1 MPDYYHSITTL
12 HALQNAWRAVRAK
25 NAAGGIDGFTLSHF
39 EKRLNDN
46 LIELQHELISQ
57 TWNPEPYLRIEITKN
72 ETEKR
77 KLGLLCIKDKI
88 VQQAIKTAIEPQLE
102 KTFLNLSYGYRPNK
116 GPERAI
122 KRVVHDLKKLKS
134 GYVAKLDIDNY
145 FDTINHERLN
155 SNKNKSQLI
164 QQLCSTYIVHST
176 KSKTR
181 LTSTHIDNTKLITQ
195 KKKEYQKRENEGAE
209 LVISIPGSYIG
220 ATYKGITVK
229 LQGKIINKPSPALKH
244 ITVVGKGISLSSN
257 AITYCMN
264 HKIPIDFFDGR
275 GKQYGTVL
283 NPVFLDGTLWN
294 KQVELPLE
302 QKIKLATQ
310 IIIGKLKN
318 QLNLIKY
325 YHKYHK
331 DILGGKLSEKYVEVV
346 LKIDKLIEKAKNYS
360 QRNEKYTAELMA
372 IESQAAIA
380 YWSYIR
386 VLTADDGIDFIRREH
401 QGATDLLNSLLNYGY
416 AILYARVWKNI
427 LAAKLNPS
435 IGVLHAKQDGKPTLV
450 FDVVELFR
458 AQMVDRVVISLI
470 QKKVSLKMHDGL
482 LNESS
487 KRVLIRY
494 ILERLNRYEKYRGEE
509 ITFSQIILRQAQE
522 IALFISGDNLI
533 FKPYVA
539 KW

>member
-1 MPDYYHSITTL
+1 M
-12 HALQNAWRAVRAK
+12 
-25 NAAGGIDGFTLSHF
+25 
-39 EKRLNDN
+39 
-46 LIELQHELISQ
+46 
-57 TWNPEPYLRIEITKN
+57 
-72 ETEKR
+72 
-77 KLGLLCIKDKI
+77 
-88 VQQAIKTAIEPQLE
+88 
-102 KTFLNLSYGYRPNK
+102 
-116 GPERAI
+116 
-122 KRVVHDLKKLKS
+122 
-134 GYVAKLDIDNY
+134 
-145 FDTINHERLN
+145 
-155 SNKNKSQLI
+155 
-164 QQLCSTYIVHST
+164 
-176 KSKTR
+176 
-181 LTSTHIDNTKLITQ
+181 
-195 KKKEYQKRENEGAE
+195 
-209 LVISIPGSYIG
+209 
-220 ATYKGITVK
+220 
-229 LQGKIINKPSPALKH
+229 
-244 ITVVGKGISLSSN
+244 
-257 AITYCMN
+257 
-264 HKIPIDFFDGR
+264 
-275 GKQYGTVL
+275 
-283 NPVFLDGTLWN
+283 
-294 KQVELPLE
+294 
-302 QKIKLATQ
+302 
-310 IIIGKLKN
+310 
-318 QLNLIKY
+318 
-325 YHKYHK
+325 
-331 DILGGKLSEKYVEVV
+331 EVV

-533 FKPYVA
+533 FKPYVE